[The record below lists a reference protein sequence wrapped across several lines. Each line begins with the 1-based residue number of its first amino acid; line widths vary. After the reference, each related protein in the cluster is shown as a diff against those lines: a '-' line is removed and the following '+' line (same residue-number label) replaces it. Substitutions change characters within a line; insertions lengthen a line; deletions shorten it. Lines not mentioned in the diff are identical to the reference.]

1 MATYTEPASGGATTP
16 TETVRASA
24 APSPMRP
31 GRTRPSR
38 WIKDHL
44 VVFFGILALVYMFI
58 PIIVVIVFSF
68 NKPAGSFNYTWTEF
82 SFDAW
87 LHPCAIE
94 GMCGSVLL
102 SLKIAVLATLAA
114 TIIGTVAAF
123 GLVRHEFKGKALAN
137 ILVFVPM
144 ATPEVV
150 AGSSLL
156 VLFVS
161 LGFPLGQTTIWI
173 AHTVFCVSFVV
184 VTVKAR
190 LVGLDPRLEQAAQDL
205 YANRLQ
211 TFLRITLPLIMPGVV
226 GAAMLS
232 FSLSFDDFIITNFN
246 SGSEVTFPM
255 FVWGAAKKAL
265 PPQINVVG
273 SAMLVIALL
282 LTIGGRLISERR
294 AR

>member
-1 MATYTEPASGGATTP
+1 MATTTP
-16 TETVRASA
+16 T
-24 APSPMRP
+24 APSEAVAVAARP
-31 GRTRPSR
+31 VRRRGKRPSR
-38 WIKDHL
+38 WIADNL
-44 VVFFGILALVYMFI
+44 VTFFGIAGLVYMFI
-58 PIIVVIVFSF
+58 PIFVVIVFSF
-68 NKPAGSFNYTWTEF
+68 NQPEGSFNYTWNTF
-82 SFDAW
+82 SLDAW
-87 LHPCAIE
+87 RNPCGVE
-94 GMCGSVLL
+94 GMCGALWLSV
-102 SLKIAVLATLAA
+102 KIAALSTLAA
-114 TIIGTVAAF
+114 TVIGTIAAF
-123 GLVRHEFKGKALAN
+123 GLVRHNFTGKGLAN

-156 VLFVS
+156 VLFVN
-161 LGFPLGQTTIWI
+161 LGMPLGGLTIWI
-173 AHTVFCVSFVV
+173 AHTVFCLSFVV

-205 YANRLQ
+205 YANRFD
-211 TFLRITLPLIMPGVV
+211 TFRLITLPLIMPGVV

-273 SAMLVIALL
+273 TAMLVIALT
-282 LTIGGRLISERR
+282 LTIVGRLISERR
-294 AR
+294 QR

>member
-1 MATYTEPASGGATTP
+1 M
-16 TETVRASA
+16 
-24 APSPMRP
+24 
-31 GRTRPSR
+31 
-38 WIKDHL
+38 
-44 VVFFGILALVYMFI
+44 
-58 PIIVVIVFSF
+58 
-68 NKPAGSFNYTWTEF
+68 
-82 SFDAW
+82 
-87 LHPCAIE
+87 
-94 GMCGSVLL
+94 
-102 SLKIAVLATLAA
+102 
-114 TIIGTVAAF
+114 AAF
-123 GLVRHEFKGKALAN
+123 GLVRHDFRGKGLAN
-137 ILVFVPM
+137 ILIFVPM

-161 LGFPLGQTTIWI
+161 IGFPLGQTTIWI
-173 AHTVFCVSFVV
+173 AHTVFCLSFVV

-190 LVGLDPRLEQAAQDL
+190 LVGMDPRLEQAAQDL
-205 YANRLQ
+205 YANRTQ

-273 SAMLVIALL
+273 TAMLIVALA
-282 LTIGGRLISERR
+282 LTIIGRVISEKR
-294 AR
+294 AK

>member
-1 MATYTEPASGGATTP
+1 MATYTEPAAGGTTTP
-16 TETVRASA
+16 TQTLA
-24 APSPMRP
+24 AATQTPMRSQRTRP
-31 GRTRPSR
+31 GR
-38 WIKDHL
+38 WAKDHL

-58 PIIVVIVFSF
+58 PIIVVVVFSF

-94 GMCGSVLL
+94 GMCEAVGL
-102 SLKIAVLATLAA
+102 SLKIAILSTLAA
-114 TIIGTVAAF
+114 TVIGTIAAF
-123 GLVRHEFKGKALAN
+123 GLVRHEFKGKGLAN

-205 YANRLQ
+205 YANRFQ

-273 SAMLVIALL
+273 SAMLAVALL

-294 AR
+294 TR

>member
-1 MATYTEPASGGATTP
+1 MAVHTTAPSGGAT
-16 TETVRASA
+16 S
-24 APSPMRP
+24 PSDAVATATGQISPRPRVRP
-31 GRTRPSR
+31 GRWAR
-38 WIKDHL
+38 DHL
-44 VVFFGILALVYMFI
+44 VVFFGIGGLVFLYI
-58 PIIVVIVFSF
+58 PIIVVVVFSF

-82 SFDAW
+82 SLDAW
-87 LHPCAIE
+87 AHPCAVE
-94 GMCGSVLL
+94 GMCASVLL
-102 SLKIAVLATLAA
+102 SLKIAVLSTLAA

-123 GLVRHEFKGKALAN
+123 GLVRHSFRGRGLAN
-137 ILVFVPM
+137 ILIFVPM

-156 VLFVS
+156 VLFVN

-173 AHTVFCVSFVV
+173 AHTVFCLSFVV

-190 LVGLDPRLEQAAQDL
+190 LIGMDPRLEQAAQDL
-205 YANRLQ
+205 YANRTQ
-211 TFLRITLPLIMPGVV
+211 TFLRVTLPLIMPGVV

-273 SAMLVIALL
+273 TAMLIIALL
-282 LTIGGRLISERR
+282 LTVGGRLISERR